1 MGPLDNP
8 RHELLA
14 QGLAKGQT
22 QQEAFEAT
30 GMAGKR
36 AHASRT
42 ANLPEV
48 KRRVQELLT
57 DASMMTKIDKAW
69 VMSELQKTYER
80 ATESE
85 DYSACNK
92 SLELLGKELG
102 MFVDRHEVDVQLK
115 RKIIV
120 ERLTEEDA
128 LMLEAIVMK
137 IEGHNAV

>member
-1 MGPLDNP
+1 MPTLDNP

-14 QGLAKGQT
+14 QGLAKGQS
-22 QQEAFEAT
+22 QQEAFEAA
-30 GMAGKR
+30 GMSGKKS
-36 AHASRT
+36 HASRT

-57 DASMMTKIDKAW
+57 DASMITKIDKAYI
-69 VMSELQKTYER
+69 MSELQKTYDR

-115 RKIIV
+115 RKVIV
-120 ERLTEEDA
+120 ERLTDEDA
-128 LMLEAIVMK
+128 AMLEAIVLK
-137 IEGHNAV
+137 IEGGSIA